1 MKLLLDMGLAP
12 RTAVFLSQQGHDAVH
27 LRSRGQATLSDE
39 EITREAEREGR
50 IVVTFD
56 LDFARIIALQRLSQP
71 SVILLRLERFTTDE
85 VNRILVD
92 VLRTYQSELQAGSI
106 LVIDSNR
113 IRLRTLPIW

>member
-50 IVVTFD
+50 IVVTF
-56 LDFARIIALQRLSQP
+56 DFARIIALQRLSQP